1 MDDPHVILDQNADI
15 DTYIVA
21 ADAVADPSCGCMH
34 GMDGTDYFLLLLFL
48 FLFHHPLLQT
58 MSMMARTWDTAA
70 VVAAAVIGGDD
81 DDIVAV
87 VEYGYW

>member
-1 MDDPHVILDQNADI
+1 MILDQNADI

-21 ADAVADPSCGCMH
+21 ADAVAVAVVDPSFGCMH

-48 FLFHHPLLQT
+48 FLFHHPLRT
-58 MSMMARTWDTAA
+58 MSTMARTWDTAV

>member
-1 MDDPHVILDQNADI
+1 MILDQNADI

-34 GMDGTDYFLLLLFL
+34 GMDGTDNFLLLLFL
-48 FLFHHPLLQT
+48 FLFHHPLRT
-58 MSMMARTWDTAA
+58 MSTMARTWDTAVV
-70 VVAAAVIGGDD
+70 VVAAAVVDVID

-87 VEYGYW
+87 VEYDYW

>member
-1 MDDPHVILDQNADI
+1 MILDQNADI

-21 ADAVADPSCGCMH
+21 ADAVAVVDPSFGCVH

-48 FLFHHPLLQT
+48 FLFHHPLRT
-58 MSMMARTWDTAA
+58 MSTMALTWDTAV

-87 VEYGYW
+87 VEYDYW